1 MEVLLN
7 QFIKAIAESG
17 LMTSEQVEAFI
28 EKLPPEKK
36 PEDGKTLAQKLVRHK
51 KLTRFQAQA
60 IYQGKTK
67 GLTLGDYVVLDRI
80 GHGGMGQVFKAK
92 HKVMKRKVALKT
104 LPAAATNSS
113 RAVQRFHR
121 EVEVAARLSHPNIV
135 TAHDA
140 REDHGI
146 HYLVMEHVDGDD
158 LSTVVRQRG
167 RLSVNTV
174 IDYILQA
181 ARGLE
186 YAHSEKVIHRDI
198 KPSNLLLD
206 KKGTVKILDM
216 GLARLN
222 QAMGPDQSEQE
233 TLTGTGQVMGTID
246 FMPPE
251 QAENTKQANER
262 SDIYSLGCTLYY
274 LLTDQAIYSGD
285 TTVMKILA
293 HRETAIPSLRRELPK
308 VSEQLDTVYQ
318 KMVAKRPGDRY
329 GSMTEVIAELEK
341 CVAPPEDVP
350 ETEIFQGI
358 TPKRKP
364 AGDHSL
370 DLNLPVISPVD
381 EFRKAHPKK
390 ARKPKL
396 EKNHIVYGSV
406 AVGVLLVLGPLGV
419 VFSMHT
425 PEGTLIVEVN
435 QANAEISVDD
445 GKVTLKS
452 PSDSEPVE
460 VEVAEGKHT
469 LKVSKGGFRTFAR
482 EFEITSGGEEVIRV
496 ALVPIEKEVAA
507 KAKPVAVSQP
517 VANWALEFDGKSGGV
532 FIRKLVR
539 HPASFFRYS
548 SGNTRRASLLLKVQS
563 IVALRRF
570 RSRAQVA
577 A

>member
-7 QFIKAIAESG
+7 QFIKAVTESA

-28 EKLPPEKK
+28 EKLPPEKR
-36 PEDGKTLAQKLVRHK
+36 PEDGKTLAQELVRHK

-80 GHGGMGQVFKAK
+80 GQGGMGQVFKAR
-92 HKVMKRKVALKT
+92 HKVMKRMVALKT
-104 LPAAATNSS
+104 LPAAATNSPS
-113 RAVQRFHR
+113 AVQRFHR

-140 REDHGI
+140 GESHGL

-158 LSTVVRQRG
+158 LSSVVKQRG
-167 RLSVNTV
+167 RLSVNKA

-222 QAMGPDQSEQE
+222 QALGPGQSEQE

-251 QAENTKQANER
+251 QAEDTKQADER

-274 LLTDQAIYSGD
+274 LLTGQAIYRGD
-285 TTVMKILA
+285 TTVMKIVA
-293 HRETAIPSLRRELPK
+293 HRERAIPSLRAELPE
-308 VSEQLDTVYQ
+308 VSEQLDAVYQ
-318 KMVAKRPGDRY
+318 KMVAKKPADRY
-329 GSMTEVIAELEK
+329 GSMAQVIAELEK
-341 CVAPPEDVP
+341 CAAPPEEIP
-350 ETEIFQGI
+350 ETETFHGI
-358 TPKRKP
+358 TPKGKL
-364 AGDHSL
+364 AGDQTL
-370 DLNLPVISPVD
+370 DLDMPVISPVD
-381 EFRKAHPKK
+381 EFRKARPKK
-390 ARKPKL
+390 AKKVKL
-396 EKNHIVYGSV
+396 EKSHIIYGSV
-406 AVGVLLVLGPLGV
+406 ALGVLLILGLLGV
-419 VFSMHT
+419 VFSMQT

-435 QANAEISVDD
+435 QPDAEISVDD
-445 GKVTLKS
+445 GKITVRS
-452 PSDSEPVE
+452 PNDNEPVE

-469 LKVSKGGFRTFAR
+469 LEITKGGFRTFAR
-482 EFEITSGGEEVIRV
+482 EFEITSRGEEVIRV
-496 ALVPIEKEVAA
+496 TLVPLEKEVAA
-507 KAKPVAVSQP
+507 TKAKPESKPAPVSQP
-517 VANWALEFDGKSGGV
+517 VAVSGSGGNWALEFDGKESAVQIDGV
-532 FIRKLVR
+532 KN
-539 HPASFFRYS
+539 PPPEA
-548 SGNTRRASLLLKVQS
+548 
-563 IVALRRF
+563 VALD
-570 RSRAQVA
+570 
-577 A
+577 